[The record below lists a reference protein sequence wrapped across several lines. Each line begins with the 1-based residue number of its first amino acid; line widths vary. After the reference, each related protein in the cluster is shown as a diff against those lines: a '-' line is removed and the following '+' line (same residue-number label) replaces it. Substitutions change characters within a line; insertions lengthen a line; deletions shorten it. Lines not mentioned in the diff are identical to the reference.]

1 MGFIVDES
9 PCFPR
14 SRGIVFVSRRL
25 TLKKYTYS
33 LVIALSIMSMVVSF
47 ACSPT
52 PTSTPPTSPLTPTQ
66 TTPEKPPQPAIPP
79 QEAPPTFPL
88 TVTDDLGRKVTIE
101 KLPRRIVS
109 LAPSNTE
116 ILFALGLGDKIVG
129 TTDYCD
135 YPEEAKS
142 KPRVSGYST
151 PNLEKLVSVEPDFIV
166 AESIQEKTVLPA
178 LEKLQIPVFVTSATS
193 IDSILKDIEVLGK
206 INGKSKAAE
215 QLVADMTNRIE
226 AITSRTT
233 TLAQNERLQV
243 LYVIWFNPIWTMG
256 GDTFT
261 DDLIT
266 QAGGLNVFSSDFEK
280 SRVVSLEAVVN
291 KNPKVI
297 IVSAMATSAD
307 MIFNNIK
314 KETRLASVDAILNN
328 RIYKISDS
336 NLIERPGPRIV
347 AGLEEMASLIHPELF
362 GSRKTD

>member
-1 MGFIVDES
+1 MRKQIFGLLALLAVTI
-9 PCFPR
+9 
-14 SRGIVFVSRRL
+14 L
-25 TLKKYTYS
+25 
-33 LVIALSIMSMVVSF
+33 ALSC
-47 ACSPT
+47 ACTPAPQPT
-52 PTSTPPTSPLTPTQ
+52 PQSPLSPPTPPTTQ
-66 TTPEKPPQPAIPP
+66 EQPPQPAAPP
-79 QEAPPTFPL
+79 QEELPLFPL

-101 KLPRRIVS
+101 KLPQRIVS

-116 ILFALGLGDKIVG
+116 TLFALGLGDRIVG

-178 LEKLQIPVFVTSATS
+178 LEKLGIPVFVTSATS
-193 IDSILKDIEVLGK
+193 IDIILKNIEVLGK

-215 QLVADMTNRIE
+215 KLIADMASKIE
-226 AITSRTT
+226 AITSKT
-233 TLAQNERLQV
+233 TLLAQEDRPQV

-256 GDTFT
+256 SNTFT
-261 DDLIT
+261 DDLLN
-266 QAGGLNVFSSDFEK
+266 QAGGNNVFSGDFEK

-291 KNPKVI
+291 KNPQVI

-307 MIFNNIK
+307 TIYNNLK
-314 KETRLASVDAILNN
+314 KETRLVTVDALKNN

-347 AGLEEMASLIHPELF
+347 EGLEEMATLIHPELF
-362 GSRKTD
+362 GSR